1 MGSRLSRRGFTM
13 LEMLIAVG
21 ISTVVVG
28 GLYGLFTVQSR
39 QFVYQDLRM
48 SMHQNLRFGMD
59 IVTRTVRMA
68 GYGTGNATTGLWGW
82 DGSGFDDDDSLAP
95 IITYNGWDGSTHDAI
110 TIVYGDPSLEIAT
123 NVLNTHTCNATT
135 LNFPMGTR
143 NYSSL
148 ITNYNSGEILMC
160 WDVANITGIE
170 SYMWEIGTAGDAS
183 SGTIGVLDNSV
194 YTDFDAVCA
203 TGENLPPAMSC
214 SKAHVVTFYI
224 DDADDDTGPGTPD
237 HPVLM
242 MDLDMDFPDA
252 DDVPLVDDIED
263 MQLAYC
269 VDDGGTSATGC
280 TWVNN
285 TDLTNAQAAA
295 VWMVRVTLVA
305 RTPRPD
311 PRDIHTEF
319 RPETIEDYDATSSY
333 TESDNYYRQA
343 LTTVVTARNL
353 RM

>member
-1 MGSRLSRRGFTM
+1 MGSRLARRGFTM
-13 LEMLIAVG
+13 VEMIVAIAV
-21 ISTVVVG
+21 STIVVS

-68 GYGTGNATTGLWGW
+68 GYGTGSGTNGLWGW
-82 DGSGFDDDDSLAP
+82 DGSDFDDDDSLPP
-95 IITYNGWDGSTHDAI
+95 IVSYNGWDGTHDAI
-110 TIVYGDPSLEIAT
+110 TVVYGDPSLELAT
-123 NVLNTHTCNATT
+123 SVLSTHTCEATE

-148 ITNYNSGEILMC
+148 ITNYNSGELLMC
-160 WDVANITGIE
+160 WDVANVTGIE
-170 SYMWEIGTAGDAS
+170 SYLWEIDAAGNAS
-183 SGTIGVLDNSV
+183 SGTIGVLTSTLYDD
-194 YTDFDAVCA
+194 YDLVCE
-203 TGENLPPAMSC
+203 TGDNLPPAMSC

-224 DDADDDTGPGTPD
+224 DDTDDDVGPGSAE

-242 MDLDMDFPDA
+242 MDLDMDFPA
-252 DDVPLVDDIED
+252 EDDVPLVDDIED
-263 MQLAYC
+263 LQLAYC
-269 VDDGGTSATGC
+269 VADGGATTTGC
-280 TWVNN
+280 TWINDD
-285 TDLTNAQAAA
+285 DLTNAEAAA
-295 VWMVRVTLVA
+295 VWMVRVTMIA

-311 PRDIHTEF
+311 PRDIHVES
-319 RPETIEDYDATSSY
+319 RPETIEDYDASG
-333 TESDNYYRQA
+333 EHDEDNYYRQA

>member
-1 MGSRLSRRGFTM
+1 MV
-13 LEMLIAVG
+13 EMIIAVG
-21 ISTVVVG
+21 ISTIVVS

-68 GYGTGNATTGLWGW
+68 GYGTGNATTGLWGY
-82 DGSGFDDDDSLAP
+82 DGSSFDDDDSLPP
-95 IITYNGWDGSTHDAI
+95 IVTYNGWDGTHDAI
-110 TIVYGDPSLEIAT
+110 TVVYGDPSLEIAT
-123 NVLNTHTCNATT
+123 SVLDTHLCEGTT

-160 WDVANITGIE
+160 WDVANIMGIE
-170 SYMWEIGTAGDAS
+170 SYVWEINSAGNAS
-183 SGTIGVLDNSV
+183 TGTIGVVTNGG
-194 YTDFDAVCA
+194 YQDFRNVCA
-203 TGENLPPAMSC
+203 TGDNLPPALSC
-214 SKAHVVTFYI
+214 SKAHIVTFYI
-224 DDADDDTGPGTPD
+224 DDSDDSIGPGTPE

-242 MDLDMDFPDA
+242 MDLDMDFPAA

-269 VDDGGTSATGC
+269 VDDSGTTTTGC

-285 TDLTNAQAAA
+285 ADLTNAQAAS
-295 VWMVRVTLVA
+295 VWMVRVTMVA

-311 PRDIHTEF
+311 PRDLHTES
-319 RPETIEDYDATSSY
+319 RPGTIEDYNASGTYD
-333 TESDNYYRQA
+333 EDNYYRQA